1 MPAFP
6 RIFVL
11 SVSAAAATALTLGIA
26 GVASASGGDEDAV
39 RTCEDFETQK
49 DAQIA
54 LDANLLDLANLDIEL
69 LGEKNGIACDK
80 PTKDDDED
88 DEADEDDDKK
98 KDDADEDE
106 DEDEDEDKAEKKDD
120 SDDDSQVKVK
130 PKGGVDTGGWV
141 ISA

>member
-6 RIFVL
+6 RILVL
-11 SVSAAAATALTLGIA
+11 SVSAAAATALTFGIA

-39 RTCEDFETQK
+39 RTCEDFDTQK

-54 LDANLLDLANLDIEL
+54 LEADLLGLANLDIEL

-80 PTKDDDED
+80 PKKDDDD
-88 DEADEDDDKK
+88 DEDEDDDKK
-98 KDDADEDE
+98 KKDEDE
-106 DEDEDEDKAEKKDD
+106 DDDDDKGDDKKKDD
-120 SDDDSQVKVK
+120 DDDDDSQVKVK